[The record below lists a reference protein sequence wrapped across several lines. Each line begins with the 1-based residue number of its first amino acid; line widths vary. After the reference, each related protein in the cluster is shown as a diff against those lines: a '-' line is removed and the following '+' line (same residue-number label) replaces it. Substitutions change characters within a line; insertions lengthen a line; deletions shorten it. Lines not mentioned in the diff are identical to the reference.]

1 MWYILN
7 FFTTWIT
14 ILVFFH
20 RYVHQYIL
28 LPFVTYIVMIVGLY
42 FSYINP
48 GHFIII
54 NDDQKIIVRD
64 PYKFIFIDLP
74 FHIFTFLFIYKL
86 YGLHN
91 KFDMK
96 IINVLLILIL
106 YAIMSKPSEI
116 YQVHISEIIVVT
128 VCAIVSYILLCNMS
142 K

>member
-7 FFTTWIT
+7 FFTTWIAV
-14 ILVFFH
+14 LVFFH
-20 RYVHQYIL
+20 RYVHQYIS

-96 IINVLLILIL
+96 IINVLLLLIL

-116 YQVHISEIIVVT
+116 YQVHISEIILVT